1 MKKNEIMEDIK
12 LTRHQEKFVKLAN
25 ENGFTIKISRKD
37 IVILQAKYGIKKP
50 AWLMKN
56 MAYRYGRAVYKL
68 PSLLSVEE
76 HILNIVKSF
85 GERMDDED
93 EKIIKLNSI
102 QSKLNISTPNKW
114 NNA

>member
-1 MKKNEIMEDIK
+1 MIMENYEDYK

-25 ENGFTIKISRKD
+25 ENGFVVKISRKD

-56 MAYRYGRAVYKL
+56 PVFRYGRAVYKL

-76 HILNIVKSF
+76 HIMNMVKSF
-85 GERMDDED
+85 GEREDDD
-93 EKIIKLNSI
+93 Y
-102 QSKLNISTPNKW
+102 
-114 NNA
+114 

>member
-1 MKKNEIMEDIK
+1 MIKKVQAKEDIK

-25 ENGFTIKISRKD
+25 DNGFTLKISRKD

-56 MAYRYGRAVYKL
+56 MAYRFDRGVYKL

-85 GERMDDED
+85 GERMDDD
-93 EKIIKLNSI
+93 DY
-102 QSKLNISTPNKW
+102 
-114 NNA
+114 